1 MKKNTGSQNRI
12 FFGRRM
18 SAVKQ
23 KLNNVSLIQKYKVIW
38 LIEKEMT
45 NKAASEKFGIPRNTI
60 STWMKNKSK
69 LLQSFEQTSSNTKK
83 LCGCDYEQVHKA
95 ILKWFSLQ
103 RVQNIPIDGAMIKTK
118 RCFLLKKFPNFKV
131 SDGCMDKWKKR

>member
-1 MKKNTGSQNRI
+1 
-12 FFGRRM
+12 
-18 SAVKQ
+18 
-23 KLNNVSLIQKYKVIW
+23 
-38 LIEKEMT
+38 MT

-69 LLQSFEQTSSNTKK
+69 LLQSLEQTSSNTKK

-103 RVQNIPIDGAMIKTK
+103 RVQNIPIDGTMIKTK
-118 RCFLLKKFPNFKV
+118 RCFFSKKISKFQSF
-131 SDGCMDKWKKR
+131 